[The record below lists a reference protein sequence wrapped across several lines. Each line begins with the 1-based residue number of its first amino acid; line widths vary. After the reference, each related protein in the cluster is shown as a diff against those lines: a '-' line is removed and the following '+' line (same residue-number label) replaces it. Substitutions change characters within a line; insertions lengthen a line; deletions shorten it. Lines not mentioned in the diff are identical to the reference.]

1 MIMSS
6 EYNRDDEIIEEYKN
20 GSSIRTLEKKFH
32 VHRLTI
38 KKIIEGNGLIY
49 RNKSVAHQKIKI
61 NSNYFEKIDS
71 SSKAYFLGFIYA
83 DGNVYKNHLKID
95 INKKDINL
103 LKVFLQ
109 ELESDHKIYIYKDNV
124 SINISNQKIK
134 SDLNSLGVFPRKTY
148 NMNFPENNQVP
159 EKYIRHFI
167 RGYFDGD
174 GSIQLHNYEHPIW
187 RFTFMAPENFCQKI
201 IEILEQ
207 NCNIKLS
214 QLQDKRV
221 SVDMKTLYLSKS
233 VRPSKIINLKKV
245 YDYLYNDSDIFLERK
260 KNIFEQ
266 IFETA
271 KKYEDYNNERKQ
283 IIFNGITYKSIREA
297 AKNNNISYSKFR
309 TLIKKN

>member
-1 MIMSS
+1 
-6 EYNRDDEIIEEYKN
+6 
-20 GSSIRTLEKKFH
+20 LH

-49 RNKSVAHQKIKI
+49 RNKSITHQKIKI

-71 SSKAYFLGFIYA
+71 PSKAYFLGFIYA

-103 LKVFLQ
+103 LKVFLR
-109 ELESDHKIYIYKDNV
+109 ELESEHKIYIYKDSV

-134 SDLNSLGVFPRKTY
+134 NDLNSLGVFPRKAY
-148 NMNFPENNQVP
+148 NINFPENNQVP

-174 GSIQLHNYEHPIW
+174 GSIQLHNYKHPIW
-187 RFTFMAPENFCQKI
+187 RFTLMAPENFCQKI

-214 QLQDKRV
+214 QLQDKRI
-221 SVDMKTLYLSKS
+221 SVDMKTIYLSKS

-260 KNIFEQ
+260 KNIFER

-271 KKYEDYNNERKQ
+271 EKYEDYSNERKQ
-283 IIFNGITYKSIREA
+283 IVFNGVTYKSIREG

-309 TLIKKN
+309 ILIKKN